1 MSVVKCYTIHG
12 GLGGSVAVLP
22 RRQHGPLVVQPVQE
36 AAVGEDDARCLPA
49 PHVHLAQV
57 RVRGR
62 ARGRVR
68 GRVRDRVRD
77 RDRDRVR
84 LHTCTAYERALIVS
98 HMAWSSRGWRPSA
111 CFSYPRQ

>member
-1 MSVVKCYTIHG
+1 M
-12 GLGGSVAVLP
+12 
-22 RRQHGPLVVQPVQE
+22 QPVQE

-57 RVRGR
+57 RVSVRV
-62 ARGRVR
+62 RGRVR
-68 GRVRDRVRD
+68 GRGRGRVRV
-77 RDRDRVR
+77 RGRVRYRVR